1 MIIFQNL
8 LNFFPESFGG
18 RVKDELDLS
27 DCATKADLKNATGV
41 DTLDFANLA
50 TNTTLNAKINY
61 RKIKTSKFS
70 N

>member
-1 MIIFQNL
+1 M
-8 LNFFPESFGG
+8 
-18 RVKDELDLS
+18 KDELDLS